1 MTEPPEASAAA
12 AQPDPGARIGSAGA
26 PGTPPSAGPGT
37 AGPQAA
43 GPGPGT
49 AGLRAA
55 GPRSVTARATAAGVI
70 VSVLLILAIVL
81 GSRLLENFD
90 SALLPYAVATVFL
103 AFGVAYRYTIWVSA
117 PGARRLFKQGWRSF
131 FSVANFRKAPTALP
145 RMIATYL
152 GFQKF
157 LGARS
162 HARWAAHQLIFWGC
176 ILASLITF
184 PLTWGW
190 FTFTSGSGSGPGYE
204 MRIWGFRIIGF
215 DSLDILGW
223 LMFHGLDIAAVLV
236 IPGASYFL
244 WRRMKDRGAITGQRF
259 AYDLVPLIALVVI
272 SVTGLLLTFSSIF
285 LHGGG
290 YEFLAVLHMVSV
302 VFTLIYIPFGK
313 FFHIVQ
319 RPAAVGMQLFKYTAR
334 QDQEV
339 LGCRRCEEPIDTGP
353 YVENLRGTMRDLGL
367 DFDEWAEYCPR
378 CKRVLRGSAYLSQVK
393 KGFK

>member
-1 MTEPPEASAAA
+1 MTEPPEASAVPPTPGDPTSSSGVSARVTTEEPAPSGPGGALRKAA
-12 AQPDPGARIGSAGA
+12 AALPG
-26 PGTPPSAGPGT
+26 
-37 AGPQAA
+37 
-43 GPGPGT
+43 
-49 AGLRAA
+49 
-55 GPRSVTARATAAGVI
+55 SVNARATMVGAA
-70 VSVLLILAIVL
+70 VSALLILAIVL
-81 GSRLLENFD
+81 GSRLLVNFD
-90 SALLPYAVATVFL
+90 SALLPYAVAGVFL
-103 AFGVAYRYTIWVSA
+103 AFGVAYRYTVWISA
-117 PGARRLFKQGWRSF
+117 PGAARLFKQGWRSL
-131 FSVANFRKAPTALP
+131 FSAENFRQAPTALP
-145 RMIATYL
+145 KMIATYL

-176 ILASLITF
+176 ILAALITF

-204 MRIWGFRIIGF
+204 MRIWGFKILGF
-215 DSLDILGW
+215 DSLSFIGW
-223 LMFHGLDIAAVLV
+223 VMFHGLDLAAVLV

-244 WRRMKDRGAITGQRF
+244 WRRMKDRGASTGQRF
-259 AYDLVPLIALVVI
+259 GYDLIPLIALIVI

-290 YEFLAVLHMVSV
+290 YEFLAVLHMVAV

-334 QDQEV
+334 EGDEV
-339 LGCRRCEEPIDTGP
+339 FACRRCGQDIDTEP
-353 YVENLRGTMRDLGL
+353 YVENLRGTMRDLRL

-378 CKRVLRGSAYLSQVK
+378 CKRVLRGSAYLTHVK

>member
-1 MTEPPEASAAA
+1 MTEPPEEPAAPEQSDPVTRTGAPAGTDGRNQGPASAVAA
-12 AQPDPGARIGSAGA
+12 K
-26 PGTPPSAGPGT
+26 
-37 AGPQAA
+37 AA
-43 GPGPGT
+43 GIV
-49 AGLRAA
+49 
-55 GPRSVTARATAAGVI
+55 PRSVNARAALAGVV

-81 GSRLLENFD
+81 GSRLLHNFD

-103 AFGVAYRYTIWVSA
+103 AFGVAYRYTVWISA
-117 PGARRLFKQGWRSF
+117 PGARRLLTRGWGSL
-131 FSVANFRKAPTALP
+131 FSAENFRKAPTALP
-145 RMIATYL
+145 KMIATYL

-204 MRIWGFRIIGF
+204 MRIWGFKILGF
-215 DSLDILGW
+215 DSLNILGW
-223 LMFHGLDIAAVLV
+223 LMFHGLDIAAVMV
-236 IPGASYFL
+236 IPGAAYFL

-259 AYDLVPLIALVVI
+259 AYDMVPLLALIVI
-272 SVTGLLLTFSSIF
+272 SVTGLLLTFSSLF

-290 YEFLAVLHMVSV
+290 YQFLAILHMVSV

-319 RPAAVGMQLFKYTAR
+319 RPAAVGMQLFKYTGR
-334 QDQEV
+334 QDDQV
-339 LGCRRCEEPIDTGP
+339 FACRRCEEPIDTGP
-353 YVENLRGTMRDLGL
+353 YVENLRGTMRDLDLG
-367 DFDEWAEYCPR
+367 FDAWAEYCPR

>member
-1 MTEPPEASAAA
+1 MTEPPKTAEPSPAPGDPASAPGDPA
-12 AQPDPGARIGSAGA
+12 PGAAV
-26 PGTPPSAGPGT
+26 PGDPA
-37 AGPQAA
+37 AA
-43 GPGPGT
+43 GPGPQTPAEVRRRAVLAGT
-49 AGLRAA
+49 A
-55 GPRSVTARATAAGVI
+55 
-70 VSVLLILAIVL
+70 VSVLLILAIVF
-81 GSRLLENFD
+81 GSRLLRDFD

-103 AFGVAYRYTIWVSA
+103 AFGVAYRYTVWVSA

-131 FSVANFRKAPTALP
+131 FSAANFRKAPTALP

-162 HARWAAHQLIFWGC
+162 HARWAAHQLVFWGC
-176 ILASLITF
+176 LLAAAITF

-190 FTFTSGSGSGPGYE
+190 FTFTSSTGSGPGYE
-204 MRIWGFRIIGF
+204 MRIWGFKVIGF
-215 DSLDILGW
+215 DALSVLGW

-236 IPGASYFL
+236 IAGASYFL
-244 WRRMKDRGAITGQRF
+244 WRRMKDRAAITGQRF
-259 AYDLVPLIALVVI
+259 AYDLVPLLALIVI

-290 YEFLAVLHMVSV
+290 YEFLAILHMVSV

-319 RPAAVGMQLFKYTAR
+319 RPAAVGMQLFKYTSRGKGGSA
-334 QDQEV
+334 DTV
-339 LGCRRCEEPIDTGP
+339 LACRRCQEPIDTAP
-353 YVENLRGTMRDLGL
+353 YVENLQGTMRDLDLG
-367 DFDEWAEYCPR
+367 FDAWAEYCPR
-378 CKRVLRGSAYLSQVK
+378 CKRVLRGTAYLDHVK

>member
-1 MTEPPEASAAA
+1 MTEPPQTAEPTPPPGGPAHTPGATDPAAA
-12 AQPDPGARIGSAGA
+12 DPPQSPGAVRRRASLVGAVVSA
-26 PGTPPSAGPGT
+26 
-37 AGPQAA
+37 
-43 GPGPGT
+43 
-49 AGLRAA
+49 
-55 GPRSVTARATAAGVI
+55 
-70 VSVLLILAIVL
+70 LLVVAIVL
-81 GSRLLENFD
+81 GSRLLRDFD

-103 AFGVAYRYTIWVSA
+103 AFGVAYRYTVWISA
-117 PGARRLFKQGWRSF
+117 PGARRLFRKGWGSF
-131 FSVANFRKAPTALP
+131 FSVANFRSAPTALP

-176 ILASLITF
+176 LLAAAITF

-190 FTFTSGSGSGPGYE
+190 FTFTSSTGAGPGYE
-204 MRIWGFRIIGF
+204 MRIWGFKILGF
-215 DSLDILGW
+215 DSLSVLGW

-236 IPGASYFL
+236 IPGAGYFL

-259 AYDLVPLIALVVI
+259 AYDLVPLLALIVI

-319 RPAAVGMQLFKYTAR
+319 RPAAVGMQLFKYTSR
-334 QDQEV
+334 RKDEGGEV
-339 LGCRRCEEPIDTGP
+339 FACRRCGQPIDTAP
-353 YVENLRGTMRDLGL
+353 YVENLQGTMRDLDLGFA
-367 DFDEWAEYCPR
+367 DWAEYCPR
-378 CKRVLRGSAYLSQVK
+378 CKRVLRGTAYLDHVK

>member
-1 MTEPPEASAAA
+1 M
-12 AQPDPGARIGSAGA
+12 RR
-26 PGTPPSAGPGT
+26 
-37 AGPQAA
+37 
-43 GPGPGT
+43 
-49 AGLRAA
+49 RAA
-55 GPRSVTARATAAGVI
+55 LAGVA
-70 VSVLLILAIVL
+70 VSALLILAIVL
-81 GSRLLENFD
+81 GSRLLRDFD

-103 AFGVAYRYTIWVSA
+103 AFGVAYRYTVWISA
-117 PGARRLFKQGWRSF
+117 PGARRLFQQGWRAF
-131 FSVANFRKAPTALP
+131 FSAANFRRAPTALP

-176 ILASLITF
+176 VLAALITF

-190 FTFTSGSGSGPGYE
+190 FTFTSSTGSGPGYE
-204 MRIWGFRIIGF
+204 MRIWGFKILGF
-215 DSLDILGW
+215 DSLNIVGW

-236 IPGASYFL
+236 IPGAGYFL

-259 AYDLVPLIALVVI
+259 AYDLVPLLALVVI

-290 YEFLAVLHMVSV
+290 YKFLAILHMVSV

-319 RPAAVGMQLFKYTAR
+319 RPAAVGMKLFKYTAR
-334 QDQEV
+334 RKGEPATTAGALTGAAAEAGVPGEV
-339 LGCRRCEEPIDTGP
+339 DAEGLLGCRRCGRPVDTAP
-353 YVENLRGTMRDLGL
+353 YVENLRGTMRDLQLG
-367 DFDEWAEYCPR
+367 FDEWAEYCPR
-378 CKRVLRGSAYLSQVK
+378 CKRVLRGTAYLTHVK